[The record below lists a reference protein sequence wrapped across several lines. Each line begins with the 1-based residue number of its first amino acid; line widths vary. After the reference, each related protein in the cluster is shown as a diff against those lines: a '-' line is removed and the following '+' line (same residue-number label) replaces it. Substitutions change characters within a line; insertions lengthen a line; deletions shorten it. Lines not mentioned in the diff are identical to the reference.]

1 MGVVD
6 LILQTVHAFL
16 MGYVSQASAT
26 ISVTVGGLLVAF
38 ATIQILFHGYET
50 LMGRGDP
57 VTSYLMKYGR
67 MWLYASIGLTM
78 GVGNGPL
85 FNFFTSAADWLIN
98 ALALANGASVGGGFE
113 GAMHTFWAQ
122 LLAIISAM
130 VNSGSGTP
138 SSPGFFS
145 VLFGQGIGT
154 AMAGLV
160 LAMEI
165 LLLALLFLV
174 GGVLITVGAL
184 VVYLSAEIG
193 LMACLALAP
202 IFVTCGG
209 FKKTENYFNGWL
221 SQTLNFV
228 LLIGLTGMLF
238 GLAIAM
244 SKPIEAQI
252 LSTVNG
258 MHTAAVWQG
267 AVAPLLID
275 TVAWIVLGILTYYF
289 FDQLPSLASGLV
301 GGASLQNP
309 NDWVRS
315 RLQTL
320 SEMRYLSGRKG
331 AGGGAPTAPG
341 GGEISRGREDQSQT
355 RVRPPGSAGG

>member
-6 LILQTVHAFL
+6 LVLQTVHAFL
-16 MGYVSQASAT
+16 MGYVSQASKT
-26 ISVTVGGLLVAF
+26 LSLTVGGLLVAF
-38 ATIQILFHGYET
+38 GTIQILLHGYET
-50 LMGRGDP
+50 MMGRGDP
-57 VTSYLMKYGR
+57 IVGYLMKWGR
-67 MWLYASIGLTM
+67 VWLYASIGLTL
-78 GVGNGPL
+78 GVGNGLL
-85 FNFFTSAADWLIN
+85 FKFFTAASDWLIN
-98 ALALANGASVGGGFE
+98 AMALASGSGAGGGFE
-113 GAMHTFWAQ
+113 GAMHSFWQQ

-138 SSPGFFS
+138 GNPGFFS

-160 LAMEI
+160 LALEI
-165 LLLALLFLV
+165 LLLALLFLI

-209 FKKTENYFNGWL
+209 FKKTEGYFNGWL

-244 SKPIEAQI
+244 SVPIESKI
-252 LSTVNG
+252 LGVVNG

-275 TVAWIVLGILTYYF
+275 TVAWIVLGILIYYF

-301 GGASLQNP
+301 GGTGLQNP
-309 NDWVRS
+309 NDWVRA

-320 SEMRYLSGRKG
+320 SEMRYLSGGK
-331 AGGGAPTAPG
+331 GGGKSAPPG
-341 GGEISRGREDQSQT
+341 PSGGEIARAREDQSQT
-355 RVRPPGSAGG
+355 RVRPPGAPTA